1 MTDPK
6 DPKKKKKKDD
16 NNPYSLKNVQK
27 SYPNAIAVYPRKN
40 SLGSKVMFKG
50 GGTVNLKRGRYK
62 QKQESLA
69 SAIDKVINKK

>member
-6 DPKKKKKKDD
+6 DPKKKKDD

-27 SYPNAIAVYPRKN
+27 SYPNAVAVYRKKN
-40 SLGSKVMFKG
+40 GLGSRVQFKG
-50 GGTVNLKRGRYK
+50 GGTVTLNRGPYK

-69 SAIDKVINKK
+69 NAINKVINKK

>member
-6 DPKKKKKKDD
+6 DPK
-16 NNPYSLKNVQK
+16 NNNDPYSLKNIQK
-27 SYPNAIAVYPRKN
+27 SYPNAVAVYPRKN
-40 SLGSKVMFKG
+40 SLGSTVMFKG
-50 GGTVNLKRGRYK
+50 GGTVSLNRGRYT